1 MNEITRKKVMIVDDD
16 EQFLDLTQ
24 DSLAAFPHIKP
35 ILHRSFT
42 GYDVIETVNAV
53 DPDIL
58 FLDVKLPDVSGARLS
73 VMLKEKNK
81 VISYPIYL
89 ISSWKEEE
97 LKDLL
102 KENQAEG
109 FIHKTNFT
117 ETLLSVLEKHFGP
130 DIRQK

>member
-1 MNEITRKKVMIVDDD
+1 MSEYQRKKVMIVDD
-16 EQFLDLTQ
+16 EERFLDLVQ
-24 DSLAAFPHIKP
+24 DSLTTYPNIKP

-73 VMLKEKNK
+73 VLLKEKDIK
-81 VISYPIYL
+81 YPIYL
-89 ISSWKEEE
+89 ISSWKEDE

-102 KENQAEG
+102 KDNQAEG
-109 FIHKTNFT
+109 FIHKSNFT
-117 ETLLSVLEKHFGP
+117 ESILNILEKHFGSE
-130 DIRQK
+130 IRQK